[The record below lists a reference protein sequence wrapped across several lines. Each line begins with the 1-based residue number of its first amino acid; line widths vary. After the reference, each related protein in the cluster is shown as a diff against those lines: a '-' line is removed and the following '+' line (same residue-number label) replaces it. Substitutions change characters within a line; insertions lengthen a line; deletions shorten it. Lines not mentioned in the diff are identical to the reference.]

1 MAWVIAI
8 AGIVLLVVLHEAGHF
23 AAAKA
28 AGMRVERFSLFFPP
42 TLVSFKRG
50 ETEYAIGAIP
60 AGGYVKI
67 TGMSPEEMAELD
79 PELRPRSYYAQKP
92 WKRILVILAGPGVNL
107 LIAFVL
113 FTVVLMAGTQGGA
126 TTISN
131 IAPQV
136 DAFVP
141 GTTVAALVRHDPAYG
156 RLRLGD
162 RIVRIN
168 GRRATTNGIIATIRR
183 DKCVGALTQGCRA
196 ADPVVFAVDRHGVQ
210 HTISIYPRYEKAYGY
225 MMVGFDLSAS
235 ARRFT
240 LPAAIVGSGETMWS
254 LTSGT
259 VTGLFHAL
267 TSSKARRQLHSIVG
281 ITQVTEEA
289 VALGPIYALVII
301 GVVSLILGVINLFPF
316 LPLDGGHVLWSVAE
330 KLHGGRVSTQAMWK
344 FSSVGIVLL
353 VFLVFSGISNDIS
366 RLSGN

>member
-1 MAWVIAI
+1 
-8 AGIVLLVVLHEAGHF
+8 
-23 AAAKA
+23 
-28 AGMRVERFSLFFPP
+28 
-42 TLVSFKRG
+42 
-50 ETEYAIGAIP
+50 
-60 AGGYVKI
+60 
-67 TGMSPEEMAELD
+67 
-79 PELRPRSYYAQKP
+79 
-92 WKRILVILAGPGVNL
+92 
-107 LIAFVL
+107 
-113 FTVVLMAGTQGGA
+113 MAGTLGGA

-136 DAFVP
+136 DTFTS
-141 GTTVAALVRHDPAYG
+141 GTTVAALVHGDPAYG
-156 RLRLGD
+156 RLHVGD
-162 RIVRIN
+162 RIVAID
-168 GRRATTNGIIATIRR
+168 GRKATTNDIVQTIRR
-183 DKCVGALTQGCRA
+183 DKCAGALAQGCRA
-196 ADPVVFAVDRHGVQ
+196 AQPVVFVVDRDGVARRL
-210 HTISIYPRYEKAYGY
+210 SIIPRFEKAYGY
-225 MMVGFDLSAS
+225 MMVGFDLAS
-235 ARRFT
+235 PRSFT

-254 LTSGT
+254 LTAGT

-289 VALGPIYALVII
+289 VALGPTYGLVII

-330 KLHGGRVSTQAMWK
+330 KLRGGRISTQTMWK